1 MPIAPQVIL
10 LLAIL
15 VGAQCKILVN
25 AHIEKVSEQAL
36 LEQQAVS
43 ETREE
48 GTDYMQGG
56 PTEAPG
62 DVVPEYQSN
71 EDLLEQ
77 QAVSE
82 TREDDTDYMQGGPT
96 EAPGDVVP
104 EYRSKQTRYGI
115 TSTYAIGKS
124 KAYSARLSDRTTI
137 RHRSNYVRNYVY
149 GNSGAGVAIYIIDSG
164 IDIANVE
171 FEKRA
176 SWGID
181 FVEPNNSSKSDPN
194 GHGTRVAGFAMSKTF
209 GIAKKATAIAVRVL
223 GADGKGNTASVI
235 RAIQWVTLRHSTGKK
250 SIINLSLSGPKS
262 QATNDAVKAATNK
275 GVHVVAAAGNE
286 GTDACTRSPASAP
299 SSITVMASG
308 SDDTFASFSN
318 YGSCAHIIAPGVN
331 VKSVGNAVGSGTS
344 YSSPMV
350 AGVIAKKLSA
360 TSRRIT
366 PAEMKKFLISSSSSL
381 KIKKV
386 PSNTPNKLVYYPC
399 P

>member
-1 MPIAPQVIL
+1 
-10 LLAIL
+10 
-15 VGAQCKILVN
+15 
-25 AHIEKVSEQAL
+25 
-36 LEQQAVS
+36 
-43 ETREE
+43 
-48 GTDYMQGG
+48 
-56 PTEAPG
+56 
-62 DVVPEYQSN
+62 
-71 EDLLEQ
+71 
-77 QAVSE
+77 
-82 TREDDTDYMQGGPT
+82 MQGGPT

-124 KAYSARLSDRTTI
+124 KAYSARLSDSLRDSIRSMKEVKYVERNQEVTAAACSTQTNADWGIIRTTI
-137 RHRSNYVRNYVY
+137 RDRSNYVRNYVY
-149 GNSGAGVAIYIIDSG
+149 GNSGAGVDIYIIDSG

-181 FVEPNNSSKSDPN
+181 FVEPNNSPKSDPF
-194 GHGTRVAGFAMSKTF
+194 GHGTQVAGFAMSKTF

-223 GADGKGNTASVI
+223 GADGKGNTANVI
-235 RAIQWVTLRHSTGKK
+235 RGIQWATSQHSTGKK
-250 SIINLSLSGPKS
+250 SIINLSLGGPKS
-262 QATNDAVKAATNK
+262 QATNDAVQAATNK

-308 SDDTFASFSN
+308 SYDTFASFSN
-318 YGSCAHIIAPGVN
+318 YGSCAHIIAPGVD

-350 AGVIAKKLSA
+350 AGVIAKKLSS
-360 TSRRIT
+360 TSSRIT
-366 PAEMKKFLISSSSSL
+366 PAEMKNFLISSSSSL
-381 KIKKV
+381 KIKNV